1 MGLTTP
7 FGITSGNNMSQLR
20 PSNHNNYLTTP
31 FLHCSYSLSIALLF
45 LQMKAFTQQK
55 LYTSRQFEQ
64 ENIRTYHTIWYHK
77 WQQNVPTSP
86 LEPAQLSHHTSSA
99 LLLLSFHRPALIADE
114 SFYSTKALYLKT
126 V

>member
-1 MGLTTP
+1 
-7 FGITSGNNMSQLR
+7 MSQLR

-31 FLHCSYSLSIALLF
+31 LLHCSYSLSIALLF

-64 ENIRTYHTIWYHK
+64 EDIKTYHTIWYHK

-86 LEPAQLSHHTSSA
+86 LEP
-99 LLLLSFHRPALIADE
+99 
-114 SFYSTKALYLKT
+114 
-126 V
+126 